1 MRGLKHV
8 LELIN
13 QDSSTN
19 VAIVTSSVPGVYCT
33 GADLKER
40 KAFIAFEVREYSKA
54 LCAIFSFL
62 KKFLEH
68 DFLLEKLSHVASIYV
83 INEESEP
90 SFFIRFFKWDSGK
103 PVMLGNSFQR
113 KLTIGCC
120 TSRCTW
126 NSIGIRHKKV
136 VSFDNFMSHCG
147 LVANEPI
154 SDVGLMNN
162 DDDDSASSENGIL
175 INKKN
180 LYDSDTLL

>member
-113 KLTIGCC
+113 KLTIVKNRGAALLDVL
-120 TSRCTW
+120 
-126 NSIGIRHKKV
+126 GIPSGFATRKW
-136 VSFDNFMSHCG
+136 FP
-147 LVANEPI
+147 LT
-154 SDVGLMNN
+154 
-162 DDDDSASSENGIL
+162 IL
-175 INKKN
+175 
-180 LYDSDTLL
+180 

>member
-62 KKFLEH
+62 KIQSVKPGSLFQGYSWKITTSKGGYSLHE
-68 DFLLEKLSHVASIYV
+68 LLKDRKIILS
-83 INEESEP
+83 E
-90 SFFIRFFKWDSGK
+90 
-103 PVMLGNSFQR
+103 
-113 KLTIGCC
+113 
-120 TSRCTW
+120 
-126 NSIGIRHKKV
+126 
-136 VSFDNFMSHCG
+136 
-147 LVANEPI
+147 I
-154 SDVGLMNN
+154 S
-162 DDDDSASSENGIL
+162 
-175 INKKN
+175 
-180 LYDSDTLL
+180 

>member
-113 KLTIGCC
+113 KLTIVKNRGAALLD
-120 TSRCTW
+120 
-126 NSIGIRHKKV
+126 
-136 VSFDNFMSHCG
+136 SFE
-147 LVANEPI
+147 V
-154 SDVGLMNN
+154 NN

>member
-19 VAIVTSSVPGVYCT
+19 VAIITSSVLGVYCA

-40 KAFIAFEVREYSKA
+40 KAFTTS
-54 LCAIFSFL
+54 
-62 KKFLEH
+62 EH
-68 DFLLEKLSHVASIYV
+68 DFLLEKLSHAASIYV

-90 SFFIRFFKWDSGK
+90 PFFIHFFKWDSGK
-103 PVMLGNSFQR
+103 SAMLENSFQK
-113 KLTIGCC
+113 KLTIGCS
-120 TSRCTW
+120 TSRCKAF

-136 VSFDNFMSHCG
+136 VSFDNFMRHCG
-147 LVANEPI
+147 LVWL
-154 SDVGLMNN
+154 LMNPFLMLVNN
-162 DDDDSASSENGIL
+162 DDDDSASSENVIL

-180 LYDSDTLL
+180 LYDSDTLSFR

>member
-62 KKFLEH
+62 KGYSWKITTSKGGYSLHE
-68 DFLLEKLSHVASIYV
+68 LLKDRKIILS
-83 INEESEP
+83 E
-90 SFFIRFFKWDSGK
+90 
-103 PVMLGNSFQR
+103 
-113 KLTIGCC
+113 
-120 TSRCTW
+120 
-126 NSIGIRHKKV
+126 
-136 VSFDNFMSHCG
+136 
-147 LVANEPI
+147 I
-154 SDVGLMNN
+154 S
-162 DDDDSASSENGIL
+162 
-175 INKKN
+175 
-180 LYDSDTLL
+180 